1 MVFDPGKLFTDVFD
15 PQPDEVVLVACDLPH
30 RPEDDTPAWADRRAL
45 AAEWHAAMEMLGRAR
60 GFSTLPLLTYPATGA
75 NNAELPALGAL
86 GGREVELEEVILGS
100 TLALFLTQYSATAP
114 LDGFTRRKE
123 DFRAASMPGIA
134 RSMQDTALAADYR
147 EVSRRCQIL
156 SDLLL
161 GADAVEV
168 RFSTGDECRFDIRFR
183 RPEADDGFL
192 PRFKPGD
199 RIINLPSGETFIVPY
214 EGERPD
220 EPSRTE
226 GILPVQQGEE
236 LARLR
241 VEGNRIVAVEGDGEL
256 VARLTAVFAAD
267 PARRNVA
274 EVAFGCNDRARVWG
288 NVLEDEK
295 AGFHWAYGR
304 SDHLG
309 GVVGVAAF
317 SSPALVVHQDI
328 VYAAGNPIQ
337 VLDAAVVRGEQRLP
351 VMRGGQYIVF

>member
-1 MVFDPGKLFTDVFD
+1 MAFDLGKLFEDVFD
-15 PQPDEVVLVACDLPH
+15 PQAGEVVLVACDLP
-30 RPEDDTPAWADRRAL
+30 RRQEDDTPAWADRRAM
-45 AAEWHAAMEMLGRAR
+45 ASEWRDAMEALGRTR
-60 GFSTLPLLTYPATGA
+60 GFTTLPLLTYTATGA
-75 NNAELPALGAL
+75 NNAELPATGTLGYQK
-86 GGREVELEEVILGS
+86 VELGPTLLGS

-114 LDGFTRRKE
+114 LDGFTRHKE
-123 DFRAASMPGIA
+123 DFRAASMPGLA
-134 RSMQDTALAADYR
+134 RAMQDTALAADYR
-147 EVSRRCQIL
+147 EVARRCRIL
-156 SDLLL
+156 AELLD

-168 RFSTGDECRFDIRFR
+168 RFSTGDECRFDVRFR

-220 EPSRTE
+220 APSRTE
-226 GILPVQQGEE
+226 GILPVQEGGE

-256 VARLTAVFAAD
+256 VARLTMVFAAD

-317 SSPALVVHQDI
+317 SSPAMVVHQDI

-337 VLDAAVVRGEQRLP
+337 VLDAVVVRGEQRTP
-351 VMRGGQYIVF
+351 VMRDGQYVVF